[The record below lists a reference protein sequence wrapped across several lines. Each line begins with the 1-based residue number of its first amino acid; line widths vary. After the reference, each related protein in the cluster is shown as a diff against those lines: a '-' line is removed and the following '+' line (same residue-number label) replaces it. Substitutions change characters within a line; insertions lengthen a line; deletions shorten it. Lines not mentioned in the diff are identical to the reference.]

1 MVKQGWPKHYLSARS
16 ALRLSEIGNT
26 QGGVPPVMCQVKALT
41 LTDFAQG
48 DEFHRLFATV

>member
-16 ALRLSEIGNT
+16 ALRLIEIGNT